1 MISVCIFAPIDE
13 AAAINTALND
23 ADPIKYGPDNLSV
36 PMRGMVRVESL
47 EQATYLGCHWWI
59 SDYADDVVSICRAA
73 SPNVR
78 IVASEELLDA
88 ERQDASGFDL
98 FDSQAGDYIFV
109 PADPRLIEGLTVGL
123 GELATPQR
131 GLPYAP
137 IIEHPLAAEYPF
149 LWPLLQLRSED
160 VVPISLAA
168 NSEPLTQVL
177 EAFVQGGGL
186 TQEEAD
192 GIVGAVAA
200 MAGQTVRIADMIP
213 ASWQQYVMTREAAAA
228 LGYFGGPVDASV
240 VEQFSAGI
248 KSMAE
253 RGDTGRVSD

>member
-1 MISVCIFAPIDE
+1 MNLTIIIPDADIDAVRSALE
-13 AAAINTALND
+13 AAGF
-23 ADPIKYGPDNLSV
+23 GPNNISV
-36 PMRGMVRVESL
+36 PMRGSVRVDNP
-47 EQATYLGCHWWI
+47 EQATHWGTSWWTLTEGETITAIVRENSGDALIVSDVELGG
-59 SDYADDVVSICRAA
+59 VS
-73 SPNVR
+73 S
-78 IVASEELLDA
+78 VAPGY
-88 ERQDASGFDL
+88 GFEQ
-98 FDSQAGDYIFV
+98 FDSIAGDYIFV

-200 MAGQTVRIADMIP
+200 MAGQTVRIVDMIP
-213 ASWQQYVMTREAAAA
+213 PSWQQYVMTREAAAA